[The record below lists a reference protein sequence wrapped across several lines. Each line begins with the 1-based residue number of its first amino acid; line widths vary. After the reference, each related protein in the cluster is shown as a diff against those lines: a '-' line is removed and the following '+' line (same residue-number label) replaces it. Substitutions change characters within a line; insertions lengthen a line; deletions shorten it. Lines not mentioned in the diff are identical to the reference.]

1 MLRKRGHRKKPLRR
15 RQLHRRDRTQPW
27 SPVSV
32 AVLLACLCGGA
43 ARLIF
48 SNPALVVV
56 LLACLCRGAARLS
69 LSRCSSPNLL
79 EPNPGRGPARLSL
92 SRLIFSNPALVVVL
106 LASLCVA
113 VLLASHPAS
122 GIKYP
127 PCYKDIGFWINESF
141 TENNLCELVRGI
153 AGDLV
158 EESFRDLHNHVK
170 VTVLFIFW
178 WLVIGEEELLHENCL
193 KRKVPTS
200 EQGSDKNNGA
210 HNG

>member
-1 MLRKRGHRKKPLRR
+1 R

-32 AVLLACLCGGA
+32 AVLLACLCG
-43 ARLIF
+43 
-48 SNPALVVV
+48 
-56 LLACLCRGAARLS
+56 
-69 LSRCSSPNLL
+69 
-79 EPNPGRGPARLSL
+79 
-92 SRLIFSNPALVVVL
+92 ALVVVL

-158 EESFRDLHNHVK
+158 EETDTAS
-170 VTVLFIFW
+170 VL
-178 WLVIGEEELLHENCL
+178 LKVIGYIRFLQSQIEVIMFLQKLQRFTQPCKSDGSLHFLVVGDWGRRGEYNQSEVAYQLLHENCL